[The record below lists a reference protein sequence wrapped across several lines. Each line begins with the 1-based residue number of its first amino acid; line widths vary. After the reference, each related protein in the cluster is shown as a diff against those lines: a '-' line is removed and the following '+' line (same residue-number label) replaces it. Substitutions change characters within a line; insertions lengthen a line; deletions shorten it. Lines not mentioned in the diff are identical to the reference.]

1 MRLPSS
7 FLTFGSNLFKDFSTY
22 KIATTMNDHKKHF
35 RKKYLAPTA
44 EVVQVDV
51 ERGFAVSAP
60 GYGDGGPW

>member
-1 MRLPSS
+1 MDAI
-7 FLTFGSNLFKDFSTY
+7 TEY
-22 KIATTMNDHKKHF
+22 KNAIFMENKEKHF

-60 GYGDGGPW
+60 GYGDGGVW